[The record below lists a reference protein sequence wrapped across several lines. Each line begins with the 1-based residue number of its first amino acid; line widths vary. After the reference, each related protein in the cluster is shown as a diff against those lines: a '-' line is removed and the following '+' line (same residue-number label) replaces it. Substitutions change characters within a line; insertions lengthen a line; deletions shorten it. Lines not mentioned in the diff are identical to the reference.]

1 MMPHGNHQWSPSA
14 IKAAVA
20 GAHDLSLRV
29 LGRDELSTVLNWAAQ
44 EGWNPGQRDGECFH
58 AADPEAFLLGE
69 RRGEPIS
76 SISVVCYPENFA
88 FLGCYM
94 VRPEF
99 RGQGY
104 GLKTWRAGMR
114 RLAGYNVGLDG
125 VVAQQRNYVKSGF
138 TLAWRNI
145 RYAGQVAPVASP
157 AMRTGDI
164 VPLSSV
170 PFPAV
175 CSYDRRHFP
184 AARPTF
190 LSLWMSRPGT
200 TALGLLRD
208 RRLSGYGVIR
218 PCQTGFKIGP
228 LFADDDKAA
237 DALFLAL
244 AAKAGSGQVFIDPPE
259 PNLAAVRLAER
270 YGLKPAFETAR
281 MYTGPVPEIGLRGIF
296 GITSFELG

>member
-1 MMPHGNHQWSPSA
+1 MMQPGTHQWSPSA
-14 IKAAVA
+14 IKAAAA
-20 GAHDLSLRV
+20 GAQDLSLRV
-29 LGRDELSTVLNWAAQ
+29 LAQDELVTVLNWAAL

-58 AADPEAFLLGE
+58 AADPEGFILGE

-88 FLGCYM
+88 FLGLYM

-99 RGQGY
+99 RGKGY

-114 RLAGYNVGLDG
+114 RLAGYNIGLDG
-125 VVAQQRNYVKSGF
+125 VVAEQRNYVKSGF

-145 RYAGQVAPVASP
+145 RYGGRVAPVPSHSGSA
-157 AMRTGDI
+157 GDI

-175 CSYDRRHFP
+175 HSYDRRHFP
-184 AARPTF
+184 APRPTF
-190 LSLWMSRPGT
+190 LSLWMSRRGT

-208 RRLSGYGVIR
+208 RRLCGFGVIR

-228 LFADDDKAA
+228 LFADDEKAA

-244 AAKAGSGQVFIDPPE
+244 AAKAGASEVFIDPPE
-259 PNLAAVRLAER
+259 TNLAAVRLAER
-270 YGLKPAFETAR
+270 HLLKPVFETAR
-281 MYTGPVPEIGLRGIF
+281 MYTGPSPEIGIRNIF
-296 GITSFELG
+296 GITSLELG